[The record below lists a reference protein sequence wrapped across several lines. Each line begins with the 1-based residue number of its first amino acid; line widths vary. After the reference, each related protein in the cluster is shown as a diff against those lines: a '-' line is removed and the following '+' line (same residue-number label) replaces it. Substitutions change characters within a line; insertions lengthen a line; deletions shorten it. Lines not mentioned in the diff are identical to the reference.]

1 MSLLS
6 FVHSK
11 LKTIAFLAGFCPLL
25 AQAQDENLEDYQSP
39 SLFKVSILGG
49 GTFSFTD
56 VTPSQSAGFA
66 GLGLEYGF
74 AKYLSV
80 GVDVNKGG
88 LKGGVAV
95 NDANKDIMGFKS
107 NIFSAAL
114 TARFMPFALI
124 KQKNN
129 KSIISIL
136 SYLYGGTGLGIVSY
150 KTESNKIANPDYG
163 VLNEEQRSDF
173 LIPVEV
179 GFGYPVASFGKRSKL
194 FVNLN
199 YRVNLCLGD
208 EIDGYVPTVTANERN
223 DAFNTLGVSIG
234 IGF

>member
-1 MSLLS
+1 MNLMS
-6 FVHSK
+6 FVHNN
-11 LKTIAFLAGFCPLL
+11 LKTVVLLAGFCPLF
-25 AQAQDENLEDYQSP
+25 AQAQEANVEDQKSP
-39 SLFKVSILGG
+39 SLFKVSVLGG

-66 GLGLEYGF
+66 GVGLEYGF
-74 AKYLSV
+74 AKFLSV
-80 GVDVNKGG
+80 GVDVNKGS

-95 NDANKDIMGFKS
+95 NEANKDIMGFKS
-107 NIFSAAL
+107 DIFSAVL

-136 SYLYGGTGLGIVSY
+136 SYLYGGTGLGMVSY
-150 KTESNKIANPDYG
+150 KTESNQIANPDYG

-173 LIPVEV
+173 LLPVEV

-208 EIDGYVPTVTANERN
+208 EIDGYVPTVTANEKN
-223 DAFNTLGVSIG
+223 DAFNTFGVGIG